1 MERSVQIS
9 GREEEG
15 QHTNNNSA
23 KARRVPNWRL
33 EWNPTAHADD
43 KEEDDTELHKL
54 ARAQASEPADT
65 DDDIDFTVEESRN
78 AVASMDNKKAPGED
92 GITGEV
98 YKSAF
103 EVFPLIYNCIV
114 QRLTAKRRLPEA
126 MEDCKTDTHTE
137 TRKGKQR
144 RGLQIPPHKSSQH
157 RRESVRE
164 TAYK

>member
-9 GREEEG
+9 GREEKG

-23 KARRVPNWRL
+23 NPDGSLTEDLSDKLQIML
-33 EWNPTAHADD
+33 EHFAPDD

-54 ARAQASEPADT
+54 ARAQALEPANT

-78 AVASMDNKKAPGED
+78 AVASMDKKKAPSKH

-103 EVFPLIYNCIV
+103 EVFP
-114 QRLTAKRRLPEA
+114 
-126 MEDCKTDTHTE
+126 
-137 TRKGKQR
+137 
-144 RGLQIPPHKSSQH
+144 
-157 RRESVRE
+157 
-164 TAYK
+164 